1 MLGQTIRI
9 TVPQSV
15 GGPMDDDPMHRLKAS
30 LSDRYP
36 IQKEIGSGEAA
47 TVYLA
52 EDRKHRRPVAL
63 KVFRPGPPD
72 ASGVRRFLREIE
84 FVAQLTHP
92 HILPLHDS
100 GEVGGNPYYVTPY
113 VERGSLRDWLDQE
126 TQLPLDQ
133 ALQIAQEVAEA
144 LHFAHGNGL
153 VHRDIKPEN
162 ILLANGHALVADFG
176 VAHAICTGCMDSLA
190 SGPMGTPAYMS
201 PEQATGDNIDPR
213 SDVYSLACVL
223 YEMLT
228 GEVPYVVK
236 GVMQTVAR
244 HLTHPI
250 PSARK
255 LRLDVPEVVDAAIT
269 KALAKSPVDRF
280 PTARAFGEVLAGAV
294 PPQIAVGTAWPE
306 L

>member
-1 MLGQTIRI
+1 
-9 TVPQSV
+9 
-15 GGPMDDDPMHRLKAS
+15 MDDDLVHRLKAA
-30 LSDRYP
+30 LSDRRQ
-36 IQKEIGSGEAA
+36 IQKEIARGGMA

-52 EDRKHRRPVAL
+52 KDRKHRRPVAL
-63 KVFRPGPPD
+63 KVFRPEPPD
-72 ASGVRRFLREIE
+72 ASGARRFLREIE

-100 GEVGGNPYYVTPY
+100 GEVGGIPYYVTPY
-113 VERGSLRDWLDQE
+113 VEGGSLRDWLDRE

-176 VAHAICTGCMDSLA
+176 VAHAICIGCMDSLP
-190 SGPMGTPAYMS
+190 SGPRGTPAYIS
-201 PEQATGDNIDPR
+201 PEQATDDNVDPR

-228 GEVPYVVK
+228 GETPYVVR

-244 HLTHPI
+244 HLTYPI

-255 LRLDVPEVVDAAIT
+255 LRPDVPEVVDAAIT

-280 PTARAFGEVLAGAV
+280 PTAGVFGEVLAGAV
-294 PPQIAVGTAWPE
+294 PPKTAVATGLPKR
-306 L
+306 